1 MNRAGYTLLEVLVA
15 TVIFGIAA
23 VGILSALS
31 TATRN
36 AYRIT
41 ERDRAV
47 LLARGK
53 MDELLSTPRL
63 PKDLPMEGLWD
74 PTLTGRIPCGWAADV
89 STFEA
94 GPQSE
99 GEDALER
106 LQLRVWCGTG
116 DNRRSFDLV
125 GYRRDALTKA
135 DASALGR
142 KSRSR

>member
-1 MNRAGYTLLEVLVA
+1 VNRKGYTLLEVLVA
-15 TVIFGIAA
+15 TAIFGIAA

-31 TATRN
+31 TSTRN

-53 MDELLSTPRL
+53 MDELLATPRL
-63 PKDLPMEGLWD
+63 PKNLPLEGLWD
-74 PTLTGRIPCGWAADV
+74 PTLTGRIPCGWMANV

-94 GPQSE
+94 GARSE

-106 LQLRVWCGTG
+106 VQLQVWCGTD

-125 GYRRDALTKA
+125 GYRSEALTKA
-135 DASALGR
+135 DAAVLARQGP
-142 KSRSR
+142 